1 MLKKLAIASLCA
13 LSAAAFITGCGSSQK
28 PASSAAASAPAEKKE
43 ITVGATAG
51 PHAEVV
57 EAAAKEAEKN
67 GLKVNVKEFSD
78 YITPDQALADGDLD
92 IVVYQHKPFMENFNK
107 QHGTQIGR
115 AHV

>member
-57 EAAAKEAEKN
+57 EAAAKEAVESEKEVKAEEEN
-67 GLKVNVKEFSD
+67 NVEGGTETGKTKVSAEGTKVSVERPAKE
-78 YITPDQALADGDLD
+78 
-92 IVVYQHKPFMENFNK
+92 
-107 QHGTQIGR
+107 
-115 AHV
+115 

>member
-92 IVVYQHKPFMENFNK
+92 IVVYQHKTFN
-107 QHGTQIGR
+107 
-115 AHV
+115 

>member
-1 MLKKLAIASLCA
+1 MFKKLAIAGLCA
-13 LSAAAFITGCGSSQK
+13 LSAAAVITGCGSDAK
-28 PASSAAASAPAEKKE
+28 PAASSAQSAPAEKKE

-78 YITPDQALADGDLD
+78 YITPDQALADGDIEKTRHNSYVAMYNEVKD
-92 IVVYQHKPFMENFNK
+92 IKKWQLKK
-107 QHGTQIGR
+107 
-115 AHV
+115 